1 MTKKKTNLGKRVHM
15 YSGRQEMEAAFSS
28 DVETMGEEL
37 AALAEKHFD
46 FMNPWDQTV
55 LMAILTNMLAYV
67 EVLVELDGVNMEKS
81 VKEFYEMNK
90 KDYLQQAKEN
100 QQKMN

>member
-15 YSGRQEMEAAFSS
+15 YIGLQEMEAAFAK
-28 DVETMGEEL
+28 DVETMGKEFT
-37 AALAEKHFD
+37 ALAEKHFD

-55 LMAILTNMLAYV
+55 LMAILTNMLAYM